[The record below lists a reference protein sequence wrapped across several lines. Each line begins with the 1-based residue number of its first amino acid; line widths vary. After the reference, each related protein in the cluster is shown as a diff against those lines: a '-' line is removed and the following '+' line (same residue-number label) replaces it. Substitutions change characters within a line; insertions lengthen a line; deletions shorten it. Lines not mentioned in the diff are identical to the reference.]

1 MTEASII
8 DGETSRDAFLGG
20 RLVIEQPKGRPHRAG
35 LDAVFLGATIGDEE
49 TGPILDLGAGV
60 GVAGLVAAARAP
72 NAPVILVERDP
83 VLAALAD
90 RNIAANFTDRD
101 PAASLTV
108 AIADIAA
115 PMVVRERAGLSA
127 AMAGHVLINPPFHQS
142 GSVRPSPD
150 AHRRE
155 AHVLGDGGL
164 APWIKCAATH
174 LETGG
179 TLTMIFRADG
189 LADLL
194 RATERTFGGTR
205 ILPLHP
211 RPGRP
216 ASRVLLRA
224 TKGSRAPLVLLP
236 GMVLHGE
243 TGNGFTTEV
252 ETVLRHGGG
261 VRL

>member
-1 MTEASII
+1 M
-8 DGETSRDAFLGG
+8 
-20 RLVIEQPKGRPHRAG
+20 
-35 LDAVFLGATIGDEE
+35 FLGATIGDEE

-60 GVAGLVAAARAP
+60 GVAGLVAATRAP
-72 NAPVILVERDP
+72 NASVILVERDP

-90 RNIAANFTDRD
+90 RNIAANFADRD
-101 PAASLTV
+101 PAARLSV
-108 AIADIAA
+108 AVADIAA
-115 PMVVRERAGLSA
+115 PMAMREQAGLSA
-127 AMAGHVLINPPFHQS
+127 AAASHVLINPPFHQA
-142 GSVRPSPD
+142 GSVRASPD

-174 LETGG
+174 LKAGG
-179 TLTMIFRADG
+179 TLTMVFRADG

-194 RATERTFGGTR
+194 RATERTFGATR

-243 TGNGFTTEV
+243 TGNGFTAEA
-252 ETVLRHGGG
+252 EAVLRRRGG
-261 VRL
+261 VSL